1 MCRIRL
7 TENRPRGDVEAA
19 ETGSC
24 MKSALV
30 LQAPL
35 TEDYKNLAD
44 RSRDIIYHF
53 HVSSGKFLFFNKKG
67 LEIYGF
73 GTKKTVLLKIHPED
87 REMVRRASRR
97 ALVPGCVMGEVEYR
111 ICLPNNCVRWMHDRW
126 TVMRDAE
133 GAPLAIEGIIRDNT
147 DKKRI
152 ENKLQERERELAAKA
167 KNLEDLNVALRVLLK
182 RSEEDQREI
191 GQNITNNVKELIR
204 PYIAQLRESNLSNL
218 QSGLLDILEVNLGDI
233 ISPYLTK
240 MLIDNTNLTPM
251 EIQVAN
257 LVRQGRTSKEI
268 AGLLKVAQKTVENH
282 RNHIRAKLKIN
293 GKKSNLRSVLLS
305 YRSEQ
310 PESEMFPT
318 S

>member
-1 MCRIRL
+1 
-7 TENRPRGDVEAA
+7 
-19 ETGSC
+19 

-73 GTKKTVLLKIHPED
+73 GTKKSVLLKIHPED
-87 REMVRRASRR
+87 REMVRLASRR

-152 ENKLQERERELAAKA
+152 ESKLQERERELAAKA
-167 KNLEDLNVALRVLLK
+167 KNLYLSARCAAGGHRPPATRAEGPMAPRTPIALLR
-182 RSEEDQREI
+182 I
-191 GQNITNNVKELIR
+191 AYAIR
-204 PYIAQLRESNLSNL
+204 KTS
-218 QSGLLDILEVNLGDI
+218 D
-233 ISPYLTK
+233 
-240 MLIDNTNLTPM
+240 MC
-251 EIQVAN
+251 
-257 LVRQGRTSKEI
+257 RT
-268 AGLLKVAQKTVENH
+268 T
-282 RNHIRAKLKIN
+282 
-293 GKKSNLRSVLLS
+293 
-305 YRSEQ
+305 
-310 PESEMFPT
+310 
-318 S
+318 